1 MGDYKKQGGALS
13 DRGERYDGFEGE
25 LRNIGGALSG
35 KDHHSHYD
43 PHYSNYAEDIDTGKA
58 GGAGNVGGA
67 DNISNTSSHSFSMA
81 NKADS
86 RVDSDMEGSKNMGR
100 NTNTEG
106 GNTSQKPS
114 IIQLMNT

>member
-13 DRGERYDGFEGE
+13 GRGEWYDGFEGE
-25 LRNIGGALSG
+25 PRDIGGSLSG
-35 KDHHSHYD
+35 KDHHSHHD
-43 PHYSNYAEDIDTGKA
+43 SHHSNYAEDIDTGKA
-58 GGAGNVGGA
+58 GGASNVDGA
-67 DNISNTSSHSFSMA
+67 DNTGSHSFSMA

-106 GNTSQKPS
+106 GNTSQSPR
-114 IIQLMNT
+114 